1 MNTTPPKNAVDIA
14 VPRLAKEE
22 AFRPFRYKDP
32 RGHETIAYGF
42 NIDAGISQY
51 AALALLQAQSE
62 ERHIALG
69 KFAWYTALDP
79 IRQSVLIDLSFND
92 GVEGLLQFHKMI
104 TALEAKDWQT
114 AHDQLLD
121 SDAARELP
129 GRYQPLAKILLTGAV

>member
-1 MNTTPPKNAVDIA
+1 MTNAVDIA
-14 VPRLAKEE
+14 VPRLAREE
-22 AFRPFRYKDP
+22 AFKPFKYKDP

-69 KFAWYTALDP
+69 KFPWYATLDP
-79 IRQSVLIDLSFND
+79 PRQSVFVDLSFND
-92 GVEGLLQFHKMI
+92 GIEGLLHFHKTI
-104 TALEAKDWQT
+104 TATAAANWQT
-114 AHDQLLD
+114 AHDELLD

-129 GRYQPLAKILLTGAV
+129 SRYKPLAQIMLTGAV